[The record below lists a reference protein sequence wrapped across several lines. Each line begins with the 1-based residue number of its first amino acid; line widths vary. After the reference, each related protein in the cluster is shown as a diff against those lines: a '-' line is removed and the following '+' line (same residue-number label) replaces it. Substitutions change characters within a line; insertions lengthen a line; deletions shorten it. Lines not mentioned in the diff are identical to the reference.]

1 MRVQAS
7 TAVIQRDTSGQR
19 LGQSMR
25 PTSVTPQSYG
35 CLGSKRSSIGASRHT
50 REDEINLN
58 LLQKQ
63 VRTLQLEKE
72 KMKELID
79 ELKQTNQFFSGER
92 DLLEEKLKNKNAQL
106 HKFASQCQANAQ
118 KVFMLE

>member
-1 MRVQAS
+1 
-7 TAVIQRDTSGQR
+7 
-19 LGQSMR
+19 MR
-25 PTSVTPQSYG
+25 PTSVTPQNYG

-79 ELKQTNQFFSGER
+79 ELKQTNQFYSGER
-92 DLLEEKLKNKNAQL
+92 DLLEEKLKNKNA
-106 HKFASQCQANAQ
+106 
-118 KVFMLE
+118 

>member
-1 MRVQAS
+1 
-7 TAVIQRDTSGQR
+7 
-19 LGQSMR
+19 MR

-79 ELKQTNQFFSGER
+79 ELKQTNQFYSGER
-92 DLLEEKLKNKNAQL
+92 DLLEEKLKNKNA
-106 HKFASQCQANAQ
+106 
-118 KVFMLE
+118 

>member
-1 MRVQAS
+1 
-7 TAVIQRDTSGQR
+7 
-19 LGQSMR
+19 MR

-58 LLQKQ
+58 LLQKK

-79 ELKQTNQFFSGER
+79 ELKQTNQFYSGER
-92 DLLEEKLKNKNAQL
+92 DLLEEKLKNKNA
-106 HKFASQCQANAQ
+106 
-118 KVFMLE
+118 